1 MHGMVRLPQK
11 AHRRTINAGKGVC
24 TKSFTMSSAK
34 ALRRLVFVEAS
45 VGLLVL
51 LGLWTRRALI
61 VGALTMAALVFG
73 TALRSDWNTLAIQM
87 LYALIYAALMATRE
101 YNEYSLD
108 GRIAR

>member
-1 MHGMVRLPQK
+1 MVRRC
-11 AHRRTINAGKGVC
+11 AFC
-24 TKSFTMSSAK
+24 
-34 ALRRLVFVEAS
+34 LVFVEAS

-61 VGALTMAALVFG
+61 VGVLTMAA
-73 TALRSDWNTLAIQM
+73 
-87 LYALIYAALMATRE
+87 RE